1 MSPEDLDRI
10 ARKRAGALRAHGP
23 DRAPEAGVSRRRPGI
38 VEFAAAAI
46 SLLIAAGAAGQP
58 ASSPDSAFIAAAQL
72 VQRASAGDATAIDGA
87 VAAFEALTRA
97 EPANPLYAAYLG
109 SATGLKAGEAWMPWS
124 KMKYAEQGLD
134 HVDRALQALKPEH
147 ERQLV
152 RGAPMGIETRIVAAR
167 MFLRVPDE
175 FFHRRAAGKKLI
187 AEILKDPQFAAAPAP
202 LRAAA
207 HLAAAE
213 AARGERPG
221 EELAQ
226 LKQVL
231 ALAPGGSPAADQA
244 RARLKELGQ

>member
-1 MSPEDLDRI
+1 MNSSRSQA
-10 ARKRAGALRAHGP
+10 ARMKFAVAAGLLVAAL
-23 DRAPEAGVSRRRPGI
+23 
-38 VEFAAAAI
+38 AAA
-46 SLLIAAGAAGQP
+46 QP
-58 ASSPDSAFIAAAQL
+58 ASTPERAFIEAAQL
-72 VQRASAGDATAIDGA
+72 VQRASAGDVKAIDGA

-97 EPANPLYAAYLG
+97 EPANPLYEAYLG
-109 SATGLKAGEAWMPWS
+109 SATGLKAREAWMPWS
-124 KMKYAEQGLD
+124 KVKYAEQGLD

-152 RGAPMGIETRIVAAR
+152 RGAPMAVETRIVAAR

-187 AEILKDPQFAAAPAP
+187 AEVLKDPRFASAPAA

-207 HLAAAE
+207 HLGAAE
-213 AARGERPG
+213 AARGERTD
-221 EELAQ
+221 EELVQ

-231 ALAPGGSPAADQA
+231 ALAPASSAADQA

>member
-1 MSPEDLDRI
+1 M
-10 ARKRAGALRAHGP
+10 
-23 DRAPEAGVSRRRPGI
+23 SRRRPGI
-38 VEFAAAAI
+38 VEFAATAI
-46 SLLIAAGAAGQP
+46 GLLIAAGAAGQA
-58 ASSPDSAFIAAAQL
+58 ASGPDSAFIAAAQL
-72 VQRASAGDATAIDGA
+72 VQRASAGEAKAVDGA

-97 EPANPLYAAYLG
+97 EPANPLYEAYLG
-109 SATGLKAGEAWMPWS
+109 SATGLKAREAWMPWS
-124 KMKYAEQGLD
+124 KIKYAEQGLD

-152 RGAPMGIETRIVAAR
+152 RGAPMAVETRIVAAR

-187 AEILKDPQFAAAPAP
+187 AEILKDPQFAVAPAP

-213 AARGERPG
+213 AARGERPD

-226 LKQVL
+226 LKQAV
-231 ALAPGGSPAADQA
+231 ALAPSGSAAADQA